1 MINTMRSSKRF
12 KLETYT
18 YEKKW
23 QKMMHYWK
31 YIVYAI
37 YHVLYYVY
45 IYCDRKPLQS
55 LNATCMLI
63 TLCGVGGLNGWVGSS
78 PFGRIKGINM
88 RE

>member
-1 MINTMRSSKRF
+1 MAKNDAL
-12 KLETYT
+12 LEVYSIC
-18 YEKKW
+18 
-23 QKMMHYWK
+23 HIPC
-31 YIVYAI
+31 IV
-37 YHVLYYVY
+37 LY